1 MKCKQFIAWLKSKN
15 ACADAVAW
23 AGETG
28 GLAKCW
34 RRCANPSWMLW
45 ALERLGLLDARRTQ
59 LFSCWCVRHM
69 PLADGRV
76 VWDLLTDQR
85 SRAAV
90 EVAER
95 YAVGDA
101 TADDLYAARAAA
113 EAAALAAEAAA
124 WAARAAAEVTA
135 EAAEVTARAAW
146 AAAGAARAAAEVTA
160 EAAAWAARAAAE
172 VTAEAAAWAARAASE
187 AAWAVQC
194 AEIRRA
200 WTLAEV
206 EAALALARGEVQP

>member
-59 LFSCWCVRHM
+59 LFSCWCVRHT

-101 TADDLYAARAAA
+101 TADDLYAAWAAA

-124 WAARAAAEVTA
+124 WAAVEAAAEDAAWDAWDAAREAA
-135 EAAEVTARAAW
+135 EAAEAAGAAEAAEAADAAW
-146 AAAGAARAAAEVTA
+146 AAGA
-160 EAAAWAARAAAE
+160 
-172 VTAEAAAWAARAASE
+172 AASE
-187 AAWAVQC
+187 AARAVQC

-206 EAALALARGEVQP
+206 EAALALAKGEVKL